1 MNLSKHTISL
11 LTTSVLS
18 FSLISCKET
27 KKNVSSNVE
36 EPLNN
41 KNNEQPI
48 IKSYETIMQ
57 EEITNYEKLS
67 ETLESITDLESA
79 KSAIPTLA
87 DISFKFN
94 RIKIDLENAEPL
106 STESLKKLRDN
117 FKAKRTQVIANV
129 AKNLKRLKG
138 TQPEAYSVTSK
149 IIQGITQ

>member
-1 MNLSKHTISL
+1 MNLSKHTFSILTISA
-11 LTTSVLS
+11 LS
-18 FSLISCKET
+18 FFLISCKET
-27 KKNVSSNVE
+27 KKNVSSHIE
-36 EPLNN
+36 EPAKNE
-41 KNNEQPI
+41 NNEQPI

-67 ETLESITDLESA
+67 ETLESITDIESA

-106 STESLKKLRDN
+106 STENLKKLRDS
-117 FKAKRTQVIANV
+117 FKAKRTQVIINV
-129 AKNLKRLKG
+129 AKNLKRLED

-149 IIQGITQ
+149 IVQGITQ

>member
-87 DISFKFN
+87 DISFKFK

-106 STESLKKLRDN
+106 STENLKKLRDS
-117 FKAKRTQVIANV
+117 FKAKRTQVIVNV
-129 AKNLKRLKG
+129 AKNLKRLED